1 MATREVVIVD
11 AIRTPIGKSSWK
23 GLEKCGPMGHLSAIE
38 LASLPIKEIVKRTKV
53 DTHEIEDVVWGCLSQ
68 VGEQGFNLGRTA
80 LYEAGFHDEA
90 VGCTINRYCGSGLQA
105 INFAAQEVM
114 SGECDLVLAGG
125 SESMSRYQMGSDAQ
139 IAAKAG
145 APLNIPESVQGKGL
159 VPMGVSADMIAQ
171 RYKISREEIEEFGFT
186 SQKRAATAW
195 KQGVYNSQVFPVKAK
210 KDGQEFTI
218 TQDEGVRFSVL
229 DNPEGFIADMKK
241 LPFSFTADGPH
252 TPATSSQISDAACA
266 VMITTAEK
274 AQKLGLKPRARFVSF
289 GLAGSDPV
297 LMLTGIAPAIKNA
310 LKKAGLKVDDIDI
323 FEINE
328 AFASP
333 VIYAARELG
342 IDWKTDPRINPN
354 GGAIAHG
361 HPIGATGAILFTKC
375 IYELERTKK
384 RYAVISLCMGGGMGI
399 ATIIERL

>member
-1 MATREVVIVD
+1 MREAVIVD

-38 LASLPIKEIVKRTKV
+38 LASLPVKKLIERTKI
-53 DTHEIEDVVWGCLSQ
+53 DTREVEDVVWGCLSQ
-68 VGEQGFNLGRTA
+68 IGEQGFNLGRTL
-80 LYEAGFHDEA
+80 LYQAGFHDEA
-90 VGCTINRYCGSGLQA
+90 VGVTINRYCGSGLQA
-105 INFAAQEVM
+105 SNFAAQEVM
-114 SGECDLVLAGG
+114 TGECDLVIAGG
-125 SESMSRYQMGSDAQ
+125 SESMSRYPMGSDAQ

-145 APLNIPESVQGKGL
+145 APLVIPESVQMKGL

-171 RYKISREEIEEFGFT
+171 KYKITRDEVEEFGFN

-195 KQGVYNSQVFPVKAK
+195 KQGIYNSQVFPVVAK

-218 TQDEGVRFSVL
+218 TQDEGVRFKVL
-229 DNPEGFIADMKK
+229 DDPEGFIADMKS
-241 LPFSFTADGPH
+241 LPYSFTPDGPH

-266 VMITTAEK
+266 IMITTPEK

-310 LKKAGLKVDDIDI
+310 LKKAGLTIDDIDI
-323 FEINE
+323 IEINE

-342 IDWKTDPRINPN
+342 IDWRTDPRLNPN

-361 HPIGATGAILFTKC
+361 HPIGATGAILLTKAL
-375 IYELERTKK
+375 YELERTKK
-384 RYAVISLCMGGGMGI
+384 RYALISLCMGGGMGI
-399 ATIIERL
+399 ATIIERI

>member
-1 MATREVVIVD
+1 MREAVIVD

-38 LASLPIKEIVKRTKV
+38 LASLPVKKIIERTKV
-53 DTHEIEDVVWGCLSQ
+53 DTREVEDVVWGCLSQ
-68 VGEQGFNLGRTA
+68 IGEQGFNLGRT
-80 LYEAGFHDEA
+80 LLFQAGFHDEA

-105 INFAAQEVM
+105 SNFAAQEVM
-114 SGECDLVLAGG
+114 SGECDLVIAGG
-125 SESMSRYQMGSDAQ
+125 SESMSRYPMGSDAQ

-145 APLNIPESVQGKGL
+145 APLVIPEAVQMKGL
-159 VPMGVSADMIAQ
+159 VPMGVAADMIAQ
-171 RYKISREEIEEFGFT
+171 KYKITREEVEEFGFN
-186 SQKRAATAW
+186 SQRRAATAW
-195 KQGVYNSQVFPVKAK
+195 KQGIYNSQVFPVTVK

-218 TQDEGVRFSVL
+218 TQDEGVRFKVL
-229 DNPEGFIADMKK
+229 DDPEGFIADMKNI
-241 LPFSFTADGPH
+241 PYSFTPDGPH

-266 VMITTAEK
+266 IMITTPEK
-274 AQKLGLKPRARFVSF
+274 AQKLGLRPRARFVSF

-310 LKKAGLKVDDIDI
+310 LKKAGLKIDDIDI
-323 FEINE
+323 IEINE

-342 IDWKTDPRINPN
+342 IDWRTDPRLNPN

-361 HPIGATGAILFTKC
+361 HPIGATGAILLTKAL
-375 IYELERTKK
+375 YELERTKK
-384 RYAVISLCMGGGMGI
+384 RYALISLCMGGGMGI
-399 ATIIERL
+399 ATIIERI